1 MIQAK
6 PTKNNRQSNTA
17 FGKTSLEDYVIE
29 LIKNN
34 IAVIEKDVEKK
45 LYSDIKE
52 RIKTDFIQQENN
64 QNKNNKLLSEKLIAL
79 NRRMGSAEGNL
90 KAELKK
96 LKEEIDTKKNKKTID
111 IIIKKGNKSVDL
123 GTQHIQFEN
132 LLKYVQAK
140 VNVYLVG
147 SAGSGKTTA
156 AKNIAKALDIPF
168 YFTGAIAS
176 EFKLTGF
183 INAQGTIVSTEFR
196 KAYESGGLF
205 LFDEIDASYP
215 QAILAFNAAL
225 ANDFMDFPDKK
236 ISRHKDFYCVA
247 AANTY
252 GSGADRE
259 YIGRNQLDAASLDR
273 FVFFDWNIDEDLERE
288 LSKNDSWVSYVQS
301 VRKAAKKLGIRFV
314 ISPRASFYGA
324 TLLENGIERKEVE
337 KNVLWK
343 GLDLATVQQIKNN
356 L

>member
-45 LYSDIKE
+45 LYADIKE
-52 RIKTDFIQQENN
+52 RIKTDFVQQENT

-79 NRRMGSAEGNL
+79 NRRMGSAEGNF

-96 LKEEIDTKKNKKTID
+96 LKEEIDTKKNKKTIN
-111 IIIKKGNKSVDL
+111 ITIKKGNKSVDL

-196 KAYESGGLF
+196 RAYENGGLF

-236 ISRHKDFYCVA
+236 IERHKDFYCVA

-252 GSGADRE
+252 G
-259 YIGRNQLDAASLDR
+259 
-273 FVFFDWNIDEDLERE
+273 
-288 LSKNDSWVSYVQS
+288 
-301 VRKAAKKLGIRFV
+301 
-314 ISPRASFYGA
+314 
-324 TLLENGIERKEVE
+324 
-337 KNVLWK
+337 
-343 GLDLATVQQIKNN
+343 
-356 L
+356 

>member
-1 MIQAK
+1 
-6 PTKNNRQSNTA
+6 
-17 FGKTSLEDYVIE
+17 

-34 IAVIEKDVEKK
+34 IAVIEKNVEKK
-45 LYSDIKE
+45 IYTDIKE
-52 RIKTDFIQQENN
+52 KIATDFVQQENN
-64 QNKNNKLLSEKLIAL
+64 FKNNSVSINNKMVAL
-79 NRRMGSAEGNL
+79 NRRIGSTEGNL
-90 KAELKK
+90 KAEIKK
-96 LKEEIDTKKNKKTID
+96 LKEVLDVKQNKKTVD
-111 IIIKKGNKSVDL
+111 YSIINRNKIIEL
-123 GTQHIQFEN
+123 GTQHYQFEN
-132 LLKYVQAK
+132 LLKYVASK

-156 AKNIAKALDIPF
+156 AKNIAKALNIPF

-176 EFKLTGF
+176 EYKLTGF

-196 KAYESGGLF
+196 KAYENGGLF

-225 ANDFMDFPDKK
+225 ANDFMDFPDKQVA
-236 ISRHKDFYCVA
+236 RHKNFYCIT

-252 GSGADRE
+252 GTGADRA

-273 FVFFDWNIDEDLERE
+273 FVFFDWEIDENLERE
-288 LSKNDSWVSYVQS
+288 LANNDPWVNYVQKA
-301 VRKAAKKLGIRFV
+301 RKAVKKLDVRFV
-314 ISPRASFYGA
+314 ISPRASINGA
-324 TLLENGIERKEVE
+324 TLLEKGIDRKEVE

-343 GLDLATVQQIKNN
+343 GLDQATVNQIINN

>member
-6 PTKNNRQSNTA
+6 PTKNNRQSNTS
-17 FGKTSLEDYVIE
+17 FGKTSLEDYVME

-45 LYSDIKE
+45 IYADIKE
-52 RIKTDFIQQENN
+52 KIKTDFVQQENYHN
-64 QNKNNKLLSEKLIAL
+64 NNNKLLHDKLINL
-79 NRRMGSAEGNL
+79 SRRIGSTEGNL

-96 LKEEIDTKKNKKTID
+96 LKEVVEVKKNKKTID
-111 IIIKKGNKSVDL
+111 IAIKKGNKNIDL
-123 GTQHIQFEN
+123 GTQHCQFEN
-132 LLKYVQAK
+132 LLKYVQTK

-236 ISRHKDFYCVA
+236 IERHKDFYCIA

-252 GSGADRE
+252 GSGADKE

-273 FVFFDWNIDEDLERE
+273 FVFFDWNIDENLELE
-288 LSKNDSWVSYVQS
+288 IANNETWVNYVQK
-301 VRKAAKKLGIRFV
+301 VRKAAKKLAIRFV

-324 TLLENGIERKEVE
+324 TLLEAGINRKEVE

-343 GLDLATVQQIKNN
+343 GLDQATVQQIINN
-356 L
+356 V

>member
-1 MIQAK
+1 MIQAR
-6 PTKNNRQSNTA
+6 PTKNNRQNNTA
-17 FGKTSLEDYVIE
+17 FGKTSLEDYIID

-45 LYSDIKE
+45 IYTEIKE
-52 RIKTDFIQQENN
+52 KIKTDSVKQENIFKSN
-64 QNKNNKLLSEKLIAL
+64 SQLVDNKLIAL
-79 NRRMGSAEGNL
+79 NRRIGSAEGNL
-90 KAELKK
+90 KVELKR
-96 LKEEIDTKKNKKTID
+96 LKEEIDAKKNKKTID
-111 IIIKKGNKSVDL
+111 ITIKKGTKTIDL

-132 LLKYVQAK
+132 LLKYVQTK

-156 AKNIAKALDIPF
+156 AKNIATALDIPF

-196 KAYESGGLF
+196 RAYESGGLF

-236 ISRHKDFYCVA
+236 VERHKDFYCIA

-288 LSKNDSWVSYVQS
+288 LANNDTWVNYVQK

-324 TLLENGIERKEVE
+324 TLLDAGIDRKEVE

-343 GLDLATVQQIKNN
+343 GLDQATIQLIKNN

>member
-1 MIQAK
+1 
-6 PTKNNRQSNTA
+6 
-17 FGKTSLEDYVIE
+17 

-34 IAVIEKDVEKK
+34 IAVIEKEVEKK
-45 LYSDIKE
+45 LYVDIKE

-64 QNKNNKLLSEKLIAL
+64 HNKNVKLLTEKLVVL
-79 NRRMGSAEGNL
+79 NRRIGSTEGNL

-96 LKEEIDTKKNKKTID
+96 LKDEVDAKKNKNTID
-111 IIIKKGNKSVDL
+111 VAVKKGNKTIDL
-123 GTQHIQFEN
+123 GTQHSQFEN

-147 SAGSGKTTA
+147 SAGSGKTSA

-236 ISRHKDFYCVA
+236 IERHKNFYCIA

-288 LSKNDSWVSYVQS
+288 LANNDTWVNYVQK
-301 VRKAAKKLGIRFV
+301 VRKTAKKLGIRFV

-324 TLLENGIERKEVE
+324 TLIATGIDRKEVE

-343 GLDLATVQQIKNN
+343 GLDEATVQQIKNN